1 MENDE
6 PIKSIGSSD
15 FISGFEARF
24 LENSGL
30 QWTGERCGK
39 AVARRVYRRD
49 QNGDYDFV
57 PSGFED
63 CQGKIYSRKSNG
75 EKIECQECANRLDA
89 FADDLVDMMRRSGT
103 HFIGGHTNQF
113 APFKKAFESTE
124 VSGISW
130 PDAAA
135 LANKKFAMLP
145 LPPKKAD
152 PSTEKL
158 SRGK

>member
-6 PIKSIGSSD
+6 PIKSIGDSD
-15 FISGFEARF
+15 FIRGFEERF

-30 QWTGERCGK
+30 EWAGERCGK
-39 AVARRVYRRD
+39 SVARRVYRRD

-57 PSGFED
+57 PSGFGE
-63 CQGKIYSRKSNG
+63 CQGKIYSRKGTG
-75 EKIECQECANRLDA
+75 EKMECPDCATRLED
-89 FADDLVDMMRRSGT
+89 FSDELVDMMRRSGT

-113 APFKKAFESTE
+113 SPFKKAFESTE
-124 VSGISW
+124 SSGISW
-130 PDAAA
+130 ADAVTM
-135 LANKKFAMLP
+135 ANKKFSTLP
-145 LPPKKAD
+145 LLPKKAD